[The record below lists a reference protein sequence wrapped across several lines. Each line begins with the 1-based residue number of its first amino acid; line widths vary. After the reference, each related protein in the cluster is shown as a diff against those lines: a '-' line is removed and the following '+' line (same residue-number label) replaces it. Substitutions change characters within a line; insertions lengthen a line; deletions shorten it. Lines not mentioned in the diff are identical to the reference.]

1 MSSWPPK
8 DEILDEFIERNM
20 SPKGK
25 GRGEGLWAKREEA
38 LYWYAVELAAKA
50 AGAKEWGARFIVD
63 AARWELKPFM
73 DDEVKG
79 AVKYIAEQLENQ
91 TVGAFGF
98 REYLCLKGFANV
110 VDEIMAQS
118 PREKELNDDCLK
130 ICLWGCKENSNR
142 GAFRA
147 TGMRAKAKA
156 MAGNALAAEV
166 VELLN

>member
-1 MSSWPPK
+1 MSSWPPAEESLN
-8 DEILDEFIERNM
+8 DFIERNM

-25 GRGEGLWAKREEA
+25 GRGEGLWAKKEEA
-38 LYWYAVELAAKA
+38 LYWYAIELVVKA
-50 AGAKEWGARFIVD
+50 ACAKEWGARFIID
-63 AARWELKPFM
+63 GAKWELKPFM

-79 AVKYIAEQLENQ
+79 GVKYIAEQLEGQ
-91 TVGAFGF
+91 TVGAFGY

-110 VDEIMAQS
+110 IDEIMQS
-118 PREKELNDDCLK
+118 NPRDKELNDDCLR
-130 ICLWGCKENSNR
+130 ICLAGCKENSNR

-156 MAGNALAAEV
+156 MAGNALATEV

>member
-1 MSSWPPK
+1 MAVWPPK
-8 DEILDEFIERNM
+8 DDVLDEFIESNM

-38 LYWYAVELAAKA
+38 LYWYAIDLCAKA
-50 AGAKEWGARFIVD
+50 SGGKEWGARIIID
-63 AARWELKPFM
+63 QQRWSLKPYC

-79 AVKYIAEQLENQ
+79 AIKYIADTLEKQ
-91 TVGAFGF
+91 APGPFGF
-98 REYLCLKGFANV
+98 REYLCTKGFQNV
-110 VDEIMAQS
+110 VDELM
-118 PREKELNDDCLK
+118 EKNLKDADLVNDCMR
-130 ICLWGCKENSNR
+130 ICLEGCKENSNR

-156 MAGNALAAEV
+156 MANSDTAKKV